1 MRHRRSI
8 TQKARHRLTQI
19 EREIAEILRVYP
31 ELVGR
36 RLRPVRIGPPRP
48 ATSPFRRVQ
57 PH

>member
-8 TQKARHRLTQI
+8 AQKARHRLTQI

-31 ELVGR
+31 ELGGR
-36 RLRPVRIGPPRP
+36 RLRPARIGRPRP
-48 ATSPFRRVQ
+48 ATGPFRRVQ